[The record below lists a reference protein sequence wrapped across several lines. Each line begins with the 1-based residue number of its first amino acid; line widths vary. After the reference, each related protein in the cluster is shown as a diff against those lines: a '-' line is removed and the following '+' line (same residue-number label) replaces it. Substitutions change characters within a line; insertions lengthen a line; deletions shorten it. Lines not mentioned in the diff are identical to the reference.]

1 MAKRKQTYKRRQFLV
16 KRDFQTRFISQF
28 CLLIFGSALIS
39 TGMILYFSSGSLTSM
54 FSQSRLM
61 VTDTALYLL
70 PTVVYANLVTI
81 VIIAVATMLVMLF
94 ISHKIAGPLFRFEKD
109 VKAIA
114 DGDLTLTIWL
124 RKKDQLREL
133 AQDINQMTSCLNRK
147 VREIQTE
154 LEKIIHS
161 ASEEGAPQWFRDE
174 LELLSREI
182 GENFKLE
189 KPEPEQRKH

>member
-1 MAKRKQTYKRRQFLV
+1 MAQRKQTYKRRQFLV
-16 KRDFQTRFISQF
+16 KRDFQSRFIFQF
-28 CLLIFGSALIS
+28 CILVFVSALIS
-39 TGMILYFSSGSLTSM
+39 TGMILYFSRGSLTSM

-61 VTDTALYLL
+61 VTDTARYLL

-81 VIIAVATMLVMLF
+81 VIIAVAVMLVTLF
-94 ISHKIAGPLFRFEKD
+94 ISHKVAGPLFHFEKD

-114 DGDLTLTIWL
+114 DGDLTLTIRL

-133 AQDINQMTSCLNRK
+133 AQNINQMTSCLNRK

-174 LELLSREI
+174 LERLSRELH
-182 GENFKLE
+182 ENFKLE
-189 KPEPEQRKH
+189 KPEPELRKH